1 MKTWQDEQK
10 KGPILQYTKGH
21 AVRVVQGS
29 YQGRRGS
36 IFAVYPTRDR
46 PYVVKLGYGW
56 YVNLAADD
64 LASANE
70 HR

>member
-10 KGPILQYTKGH
+10 QGPIRPYTKGH

-36 IFAVYPTRDR
+36 IFAVHPTRDR
-46 PYVVKLGYGW
+46 PYVVKLGYDW
-56 YVNLAADD
+56 YVNLAVDD
-64 LASANE
+64 LAPANE